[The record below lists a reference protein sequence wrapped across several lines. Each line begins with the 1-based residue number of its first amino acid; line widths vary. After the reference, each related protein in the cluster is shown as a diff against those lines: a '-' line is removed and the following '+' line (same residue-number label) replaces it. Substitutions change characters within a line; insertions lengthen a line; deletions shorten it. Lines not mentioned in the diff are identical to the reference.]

1 MSLYNGEADF
11 SELSLDDGE
20 NVQLTY
26 QENAITL
33 DLPDIQTLSERKRRE
48 IIEGLNKLLQEDE
61 NQSPQNMS
69 FSDRIS
75 FILDKNKGN
84 FLLPA
89 RVDVITRTG
98 KVVVSKSSYQ
108 VDGDISSIVTDAMPK
123 KNRDFLYDV
132 HLIAIQLFM
141 KKWRRNLWGLVEK
154 IKIILGWLNQLQAYA
169 SIIGFILFLA
179 GLLTGQ
185 TSVMITS
192 FLPIIIAGTLS
203 LVKKRL

>member
-26 QENAITL
+26 QENAVTL